1 MSLGTSR
8 VSNTFM
14 RARVP
19 FFTRLSSVS
28 VLKQRKR
35 RLLSLI
41 LKFHVSLVCLACLLL
56 PFYSRYSNM
65 NLNKKLFYT
74 VFGQCHLISTS
85 SVPVILL
92 FAYQNVAM
100 ILTNPFFKAILVGK
114 NFQMPCLCD
123 FEKLRDFLLK
133 FLLSGH
139 KLHRNTDFSCS
150 LQIKGSGA
158 VDCSLFVSNLS
169 ETRERQVQI
178 LLDKWI
184 GSSVPGSA
192 LITSCKPY
200 QLMPARHASA
210 APHGQIHKLGDPK
223 RIY

>member
-1 MSLGTSR
+1 MSLRTSR
-8 VSNTFM
+8 VSNTFT

-19 FFTRLSSVS
+19 FFTRLSSVF

-35 RLLSLI
+35 LLLSLF
-41 LKFHVSLVCLACLLL
+41 LKFHVHICLASLLL
-56 PFYSRYSNM
+56 LFYSRYSNM
-65 NLNKKLFYT
+65 ILNKKLFYT
-74 VFGQCHLISTS
+74 AFGQCHLISTS
-85 SVPVILL
+85 SVPVILP
-92 FAYQNVAM
+92 FAYHNLAM
-100 ILTNPFFKAILVGK
+100 ILTNPFFLK
-114 NFQMPCLCD
+114 PSWW
-123 FEKLRDFLLK
+123 EKRSNSIYLRFWEIKRFLK
-133 FLLSGH
+133 FLSSGH
-139 KLHRNTDFSCS
+139 KLRRNTDFSCS

>member
-1 MSLGTSR
+1 M
-8 VSNTFM
+8 
-14 RARVP
+14 
-19 FFTRLSSVS
+19 
-28 VLKQRKR
+28 
-35 RLLSLI
+35 I
-41 LKFHVSLVCLACLLL
+41 LHF
-56 PFYSRYSNM
+56 
-65 NLNKKLFYT
+65 
-74 VFGQCHLISTS
+74 FGQCHLIST
-85 SVPVILL
+85 VILL
-92 FAYQNVAM
+92 FVYHNLAM

-114 NFQMPCLCD
+114 TPCICD
-123 FEKLRDFLLK
+123 FWEIKRFLK

-139 KLHRNTDFSCS
+139 KLRPNANFSFS
-150 LQIKGSGA
+150 LQIKASGA

-184 GSSVPGSA
+184 GSSVLGSA